1 MVIDMFCNATVAP
14 SITGT
19 ESNTQLNIMTTLLA
33 WEIIFCGLI
42 TYCRSVQNLSQW
54 QRSVLQSL
62 GAHMSRAS
70 HMLRQS
76 ISLDSWSASA
86 GNERVAEVVKVA
98 QAFNMLAADT
108 APNTNGT
115 ITNNNLPSTDVRWGP
130 ARISKFET
138 FSRRRHTTL
147 STRKWIVYKMRRSSK
162 LKVSGNG
169 RETFPY
175 IDK

>member
-1 MVIDMFCNATVAP
+1 MCIPGQSVVPHVSSRLHLHWWKLSLQKFQLLNLFFFSPEIRIKTQLYLVTKSEMVIDMFCNATVAP

-86 GNERVAEVVKVA
+86 GNDR
-98 QAFNMLAADT
+98 MT
-108 APNTNGT
+108 
-115 ITNNNLPSTDVRWGP
+115 RWSF
-130 ARISKFET
+130 AKAT
-138 FSRRRHTTL
+138 
-147 STRKWIVYKMRRSSK
+147 
-162 LKVSGNG
+162 
-169 RETFPY
+169 
-175 IDK
+175 